1 MIMRKNLFCVTI
13 AVAIAA
19 TAMAGDTITIKDI
32 TSGKYAAENL
42 RSLAPLAGGNH
53 FAQINSDRDKILEYA
68 FDTGEQTGVIFNI
81 NDAKGEK
88 IVAIDDYVHRIPI
101 SGLKDWL
108 RRVADPADKV
118 GENGYPCLIAVQAKG
133 LTARPGDR
141 IVKD

>member
-1 MIMRKNLFCVTI
+1 MDECKEGLLQAPVVSFFGRVLYGSFWMYDEVTI
-13 AVAIAA
+13 LSGGKE
-19 TAMAGDTITIKDI
+19 TKAM
-32 TSGKYAAENL
+32 
-42 RSLAPLAGGNH
+42 
-53 FAQINSDRDKILEYA
+53 
-68 FDTGEQTGVIFNI
+68 
-81 NDAKGEK
+81 